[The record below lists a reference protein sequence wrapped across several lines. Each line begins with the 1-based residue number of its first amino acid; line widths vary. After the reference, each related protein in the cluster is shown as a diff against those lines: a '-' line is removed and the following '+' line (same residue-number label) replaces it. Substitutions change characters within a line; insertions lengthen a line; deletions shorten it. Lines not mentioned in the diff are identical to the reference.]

1 MSPQRARLSPPS
13 PPPCPPPSRGG
24 SHGFGGATYGLNAPP
39 GTAEATGLSNPSLLT
54 DETPNTQSSTR
65 MWGSFA
71 PQIVPSGAVL
81 VVAQDWFCWLRA
93 SVLLTVT

>member
-24 SHGFGGATYGLNAPP
+24 SHGFGGATYRRNAPP

-54 DETPNTQSSTR
+54 DETPNTQSSTW
-65 MWGSFA
+65 MWGSKVLQLAAQA
-71 PQIVPSGAVL
+71 PVGTKRAPSQL
-81 VVAQDWFCWLRA
+81 LA
-93 SVLLTVT
+93 SVRRHQTL